1 MRKEEY
7 VFIRLEIEKIILRF
21 LTLLP
26 ELIVSP
32 VNLVIDMIKKYK
44 NYPELLYLLSE
55 HFPTT
60 VVQRLMFSGY
70 MKE

>member
-1 MRKEEY
+1 LKKEEY

-21 LTLLP
+21 LSLLP

-32 VNLVIDMIKKYK
+32 VNLVIEMTKKYE

-60 VVQRLMFSGY
+60 VVQRLIFNGY
-70 MKE
+70 IKE